1 MKVQSGTAAGDAAAS
16 SPFGGRGFSLAVL
29 TGALGM
35 DVSGV
40 AVLNS
45 ALPKIGEHFEIA
57 NSALQWTVTSY
68 AVAFAG
74 FLLFGGR
81 AADVLGRRL
90 IFTVGVVLFTAGA
103 LIGAVAP
110 TMEMLIVGRVVQG
123 IGAALSGPAAL
134 ALLTQIF
141 APGAEQNKAFSAY
154 VAVGAVSFSGGVVLG
169 GVLTGLLGWR
179 SVLAFSAV
187 VGLLV
192 LAGIRSALPPS
203 VRHPN
208 PLDLLGAVL
217 VTGGLILGVFGVTH
231 GGEAGWS
238 DVGTDI
244 ALAAAMVLLAAFFIW
259 ERRVQEPLLPMSIFR
274 SVPVR
279 IASFTGI
286 TYYAA
291 AFVLL
296 FFAPL
301 YMQGVLGY
309 SPWQS
314 GLALLPASIT
324 LFLTATFLT
333 NRMLTRWG
341 ARPVMALGLGLIGV
355 SMVWWAFVPVHGS
368 YSAVLL
374 PSYIIT
380 GMGQG
385 LTFAG
390 MTVAALTGVP
400 QRQHG
405 VAGAVNVTA
414 QQIGSSIGVAAL
426 VVIGTAETTPGLSGT
441 VAGYHAAFWTAAGL
455 CALGVVVLA
464 VTRRGWDVETVYDE
478 EPQQQEAEREAS
490 PANPA

>member
-1 MKVQSGTAAGDAAAS
+1 
-16 SPFGGRGFSLAVL
+16 
-29 TGALGM
+29 
-35 DVSGV
+35 
-40 AVLNS
+40 
-45 ALPKIGEHFEIA
+45 
-57 NSALQWTVTSY
+57 
-68 AVAFAG
+68 
-74 FLLFGGR
+74 
-81 AADVLGRRL
+81 
-90 IFTVGVVLFTAGA
+90 
-103 LIGAVAP
+103 
-110 TMEMLIVGRVVQG
+110 
-123 IGAALSGPAAL
+123 
-134 ALLTQIF
+134 
-141 APGAEQNKAFSAY
+141 
-154 VAVGAVSFSGGVVLG
+154 
-169 GVLTGLLGWR
+169 VLTGLLGWR

-368 YSAVLL
+368 YWAVLL